1 MNSIYEFLKNL
12 QEQNSLKKC
21 QLLVVNDDLQAQ
33 MASDIVSF
41 LGFKPFVLS
50 DFRANFGD
58 DLLSFSTELQ
68 EITKSLNEYYSYK
81 KEDKILIS
89 PLRTISFPL
98 PKEQCFDSFEIS
110 FADTINIEELKS
122 KLYNWGYY
130 FVDIVTSEAEA
141 SIRGDIIDICPLG
154 SDSGYRISLFDDE
167 VESIRK
173 FDIEDQ
179 KSSKEEIDSF
189 KITPAFLALDEQTLE
204 EINDQIEKVDSDAFI
219 KDIHSLGFWYL
230 GELGEY
236 LPQKLNS
243 FITQEALDELD
254 EAYVFEEKRV
264 NKDKFLTLPQIYKAK
279 EYQEIAPANIKE
291 FLTFH
296 EGKKVTIIS
305 STEAKVKA
313 FDLDLTNKEIN
324 YVFDSFI
331 INVVGNSEVVI
342 SLNKEIKKRRKKR
355 IKLVIDEL
363 QNGDFVVHE
372 KHGIGQYQGI
382 EPVVVMGAKRDF
394 VVIIYAGDDKLLLPV
409 ENIDTIDRYVAD
421 GNSYAVVDKLGRGSF
436 AKLKEK
442 VKEKLFAIANDII
455 KIAAAREL
463 VNGIKINTDKKILND
478 FVLTSGFEYTK
489 DQTRSIREIYE
500 DLSSGRVMDRLLSG
514 DVGFGKTEV
523 AMNAILATV
532 LDGYQAIFVCPTTLL
547 ASQHFLSMRKRFESF
562 GVKMAKL
569 DGKTSAKE
577 KTSIKNALLN
587 GELQLVVGTHSLLGI
602 KTKNLALVII
612 DEEHKFGVK
621 QKEKLK
627 ELREDVHIFS
637 MSATPIPRTLN
648 LALSKLKGMSSLLT
662 PPKERL
668 GVRTYVKEYS
678 DKLIKEIVLRE
689 KRRGGQ
695 LFYVHNNIASIEAKK
710 ADILELLPNIK
721 VEIIHSKIKPEEAEK
736 IIEKFDNKEFDIL
749 LATSIVESGLHLPNA
764 NSIIIDGADR
774 FGIADLHQL
783 RGRVGRSDKE
793 GFCYYVVE
801 DKKKI
806 TNDAIKRLVALESNS
821 YLGSGTA
828 LAHQDLEIRG
838 GGNIIGEA
846 QSGHIKQIGYGL
858 YLKMLEDALATL
870 SGDLKEQSKTVD
882 IKLAISAY
890 ISSDYI
896 HEDRVRLELYR
907 RLSKCQNRDE
917 VYVIEEEM
925 EDRFG
930 KPDTPTKQFL
940 ELIIIKILALSKG
953 IKTISSYEMNIT
965 FTKSDDTKET
975 IKSPSKDDDDIIST
989 TLQYLRK

>member
-1 MNSIYEFLKNL
+1 MNSIYEFLKKL
-12 QEQNSLKKC
+12 QNEKKLKEC
-21 QLLVVNDDLQAQ
+21 QLLIVNDDKQAQ
-33 MASDIVSF
+33 EASDIVSF
-41 LGFKPFVLS
+41 LGFTPFVLA

-68 EITKSLNEYYSYK
+68 DITKSLNKYYSYK
-81 KEDKILIS
+81 KQNKVLIA
-89 PLRTISFPL
+89 PLRTISFPM
-98 PKEQCFDSFEIS
+98 PKEKCFDSFEIS
-110 FADTINIEELKS
+110 FADTINLEEFKS
-122 KLYNWGYY
+122 KLHNWGYY
-130 FVDIVTSEAEA
+130 FVDIVTSESEV

-154 SDSGYRISLFDDE
+154 SESGFRVSLFDDE

-179 KSSKEEIDSF
+179 KSEKDEIESF
-189 KITPAFLALDEQTLE
+189 NVTPAFLALDEEALE
-204 EINDQIEKVDSDAFI
+204 EINEEIETVESDAFI

-230 GELGEY
+230 NDLGEY
-236 LPQKLNS
+236 LPQRLS
-243 FITQEALDELD
+243 SYITQDALIEID
-254 EAYVFEEKRV
+254 EAYVFEEKRL
-264 NKDKFLTLPQIYKAK
+264 NKDKFLTTPQIYSSKN
-279 EYQEIAPANIKE
+279 YQEIAPANIKE
-291 FLTFH
+291 FISFH
-296 EGKKVTIIS
+296 EDKKITIIS
-305 STEAKVKA
+305 SAEAKVKA
-313 FDLDLTNKEIN
+313 FDLELTDKKIN
-324 YVFDSFI
+324 YLFEPYI
-331 INVVGNSEVVI
+331 INLISDDELII
-342 SLNKEIKKRRKKR
+342 SLNKEIKKKRKKKIR
-355 IKLVIDEL
+355 LVIDEL

-372 KHGIGQYQGI
+372 KHGIGQYRGI

-394 VVIIYAGDDKLLLPV
+394 VVVMYAGDDKLLLPV
-409 ENIDTIDRYVAD
+409 ENIDLIDRYVAD
-421 GNSYAVVDKLGRGSF
+421 GNSYAVVDKLGKGSF

-442 VKEKLFAIANDII
+442 VKDKLFAIANDII
-455 KIAAAREL
+455 KLAAAREL
-463 VNGIKINTDKKILND
+463 VNGIKINTNKQQLND
-478 FVLTSGFEYTK
+478 FANSAGFDYTK
-489 DQTRSIREIYE
+489 DQSRSVKEIYS

-523 AMNAILATV
+523 AMNALLATV
-532 LDGYQAIFVCPTTLL
+532 LDGFQALFVCPTTLL
-547 ASQHFLSMRKRFESF
+547 ASQHYHGMQKRFENLGIS
-562 GVKMAKL
+562 MAKL
-569 DGKTSAKE
+569 DGKTSIKE
-577 KTSIKNALLN
+577 KNHIKKGLES
-587 GELQLVVGTHSLLGI
+587 GEIQLVIGTHSLLSV
-602 KTKNLALVII
+602 KTNNLALVVI

-662 PPKERL
+662 PPSERL

-710 ADILELLPNIK
+710 ADIEEIIPNIK
-721 VEIIHSKIKPEEAEK
+721 IEIIHSKIKAAEAEK
-736 IIEKFDNKEFDIL
+736 IIERFDNKEFDIL

-793 GFCYYVVE
+793 GFCYYIVE
-801 DKKKI
+801 DKKQI
-806 TNDAIKRLVALESNS
+806 TSDAIKRLVALESNS

-858 YLKMLEDALATL
+858 YLKMLEDALSTL
-870 SGDLKEQSKTVD
+870 SGDKKEKEETVD
-882 IKLAISAY
+882 IKLAISAF

-896 HEDRVRLELYR
+896 SEDRVRLELYR
-907 RLSKCQNRDE
+907 RLSKCKSKDE

-930 KPDTPTKQFL
+930 KPDIPTKQFL
-940 ELIIIKILALSKG
+940 ELIIIKILAFDKE
-953 IKTISSYEMNIT
+953 IKTISSYEMNVT

-975 IKSPSKDDDDIIST
+975 TKSPSKDDDDIIAT
-989 TLQYLRK
+989 TLKYLRK

>member
-12 QEQNSLKKC
+12 NNEKRLKEC
-21 QLLVVNDDLQAQ
+21 ELLIVNDDRQAQ
-33 MASDIVSF
+33 EASDIVSF
-41 LGFKPFVLS
+41 LGFTPFVLS

-68 EITKSLNEYYSYK
+68 DITKALNGYYSYTK
-81 KEDKILIS
+81 QNKILIS
-89 PLRTISFPL
+89 PIRTISFPM
-98 PKEQCFDSFEIS
+98 PKKRCFDSFEIN
-110 FADTINIEELKS
+110 FAETLNIEKFKS

-130 FVDIVTSEAEA
+130 FVDIVTSEAEV

-154 SDSGYRISLFDDE
+154 SETGFRVSLFDDE
-167 VESIRK
+167 VESIRR
-173 FDIEDQ
+173 FNIEDQ
-179 KSSKEEIDSF
+179 KSEKEELESF
-189 KITPAFLALDEQTLE
+189 KITPAFLALDESSLA
-204 EINDQIEKVDSDAFI
+204 EINEQIETVESDAFI

-230 GELGEY
+230 NDLGEY
-236 LPQKLNS
+236 LPHNLNA
-243 FITQEALDELD
+243 FITKDALDELD
-254 EAYVFEEKRV
+254 EAYVFEDKRI
-264 NKDKFLTLPQIYKAK
+264 NKDKFLSTPQVFNAKDYK
-279 EYQEIAPANIKE
+279 EIAPANVKE
-291 FLTFH
+291 FISFH
-296 EGKKVTIIS
+296 EGKKITIIS
-305 STEAKVKA
+305 TTEAKVKA
-313 FDLDLTNKEIN
+313 YDLELSNKNIN
-324 YVFDSFI
+324 YVFEPYILNLVSDD
-331 INVVGNSEVVI
+331 EVII
-342 SLNKEIKKRRKKR
+342 SLNKEIKKKRKKKIR
-355 IKLVIDEL
+355 LVLDEL
-363 QNGDFVVHE
+363 QGGDFVVHE
-372 KHGIGQYQGI
+372 KHGIGQYKGI

-394 VVIIYAGDDKLLLPV
+394 VVVLYAGDDKLLLPV
-409 ENIDTIDRYVAD
+409 ENIDLIDRYVAD
-421 GNSYAVVDKLGRGSF
+421 GSSYAVVDKLGKGSF

-442 VKEKLFAIANDII
+442 VKDRLFAIANDII
-455 KIAAAREL
+455 KLAAAREL
-463 VNGIKINTDKKILND
+463 VNGIKINTDKKVLND
-478 FVLTSGFEYTK
+478 FKLNAGFDYTK
-489 DQTRSIREIYE
+489 DQSRSVREIFD

-532 LDGYQAIFVCPTTLL
+532 LDGFQALFVCPTTLL
-547 ASQHFLSMRKRFESF
+547 TSQHYHSMQKRFE
-562 GVKMAKL
+562 GYGLKMAKL
-569 DGKTSAKE
+569 DSKTSTKE
-577 KTSIKNALLN
+577 KNEIKKS
-587 GELQLVVGTHSLLGI
+587 LQDGSLDLVIGTHSLLSV
-602 KTKNLALVII
+602 KTKDLALVII

-627 ELREDVHIFS
+627 ELRDDVHIFS

-662 PPKERL
+662 PPSERL
-668 GVRTYVKEYS
+668 GVRTYVKEYN
-678 DKLIKEIVLRE
+678 DKLIKEIILRE

-695 LFYVHNNIASIEAKK
+695 LFYVHNNIASIDAKK
-710 ADILELLPNIK
+710 ADIEEIVPNIK
-721 VEIIHSKIKPEEAEK
+721 IEVLHSKIKPGDAEK
-736 IIEKFDNKEFDIL
+736 IIEKFDNKEFDII
-749 LATSIVESGLHLPNA
+749 LATSIVESGIHLPNA

-801 DKKKI
+801 DKKQI
-806 TNDAIKRLVALESNS
+806 TSDAIKRLVALESNS

-870 SGDLKEQSKTVD
+870 SGDTKEETKTVD
-882 IKLAISAY
+882 IKLAISAF

-896 HEDRVRLELYR
+896 VEDRVRLELYR
-907 RLSKCQNRDE
+907 RLSKSQDKQE

-930 KPDTPTKQFL
+930 KPDIPTKQFL
-940 ELIIIKILALSKG
+940 ELIMIKILAILKG

-965 FTKSDDTKET
+965 LTKSDDTKET
-975 IKSPSKDDDDIIST
+975 IKSPSKDDDDIIAT
-989 TLQYLRK
+989 TLKYLRK

>member
-1 MNSIYEFLKNL
+1 VKNIFEYLKNL
-12 QEQNSLKKC
+12 KADKRLKEC
-21 QLLVVNDDLQAQ
+21 QLLIVNDDIQAQ
-33 MASDIVSF
+33 MASDVVSF

-58 DLLSFSTELQ
+58 DLLSFSEELQ
-68 EITKSLNEYYSYK
+68 EITKSLNSYYNYK
-81 KEDKILIS
+81 KQDKILIS
-89 PLRTISFPL
+89 PIRTISFPL
-98 PKEQCFDSFEIS
+98 PKEKCFDSFEIN
-110 FADTINIEELKS
+110 FADTINLEKFKS

-130 FVDIVTSEAEA
+130 FVDIVTSEGEA

-154 SDSGYRISLFDDE
+154 SEFGYRVSLFDDE

-179 KSSKEEIDSF
+179 KSFKEEIEGFS
-189 KITPAFLALDEQTLE
+189 ISPAFLALDEATFEQ
-204 EINDQIEKVDSDAFI
+204 INEQIETVQTDAFI

-230 GELGEY
+230 NDLGEY
-236 LPQKLNS
+236 LPQNLS
-243 FITQEALDELD
+243 SYITKEALDEL
-254 EAYVFEEKRV
+254 EEVYVFEEKRI
-264 NKDKFLTLPQIYKAK
+264 NKEKFLTIPQIIQSRN
-279 EYQEIAPANIKE
+279 YQEVAPANIKE

-296 EGKKVTIIS
+296 SGKKVTIIS
-305 STEAKVKA
+305 SSEAKVKG
-313 FDLDLTNKEIN
+313 FDLDLNNKDIN
-324 YVFDSFI
+324 YLFDNQI
-331 INVVGNSEVVI
+331 INLVSNSEVI
-342 SLNKEIKKRRKKR
+342 LSLNKEIKKRRKKKV
-355 IKLVIDEL
+355 KLVLDEL
-363 QNGDFVVHE
+363 QLNDFVVHE
-372 KHGIGQYQGI
+372 KHGIGQYKGI
-382 EPVVVMGAKRDF
+382 EPVTVMGAKRDF
-394 VVIIYAGDDKLLLPV
+394 VIVMYAGDDKLLIPV
-409 ENIDTIDRYVAD
+409 ENIDLIDRYVAD
-421 GNSYAVVDKLGRGSF
+421 GSSYAVVDKLGKGSF

-442 VKEKLFAIANDII
+442 VKDRLFAIANDII
-455 KIAAAREL
+455 KMAAAREL
-463 VNGIKINTDKKILND
+463 VNGIKINTNKKTLED
-478 FVLTSGFEYTK
+478 FAKSSGFEYTK
-489 DQTRSIREIYE
+489 DQKRSVREIFD

-523 AMNAILATV
+523 AMNAMLAVV
-532 LDGYQAIFVCPTTLL
+532 LDGHQTLFVCPTTLL
-547 ASQHFLSMRKRFESF
+547 ASQHFHGIKKRFDEF
-562 GVKMAKL
+562 GIRVAKL
-569 DGKTSAKE
+569 DGKSTTKE
-577 KTSIKNALLN
+577 KNEVKKALEN
-587 GELQLVVGTHSLLGI
+587 GDIQVVIGTHSLLSV
-602 KTKNLALVII
+602 KTKDLALVVI

-627 ELREDVHIFS
+627 QLREDVHIFS

-662 PPKERL
+662 PPSERL

-710 ADILELLPNIK
+710 ADIQEIVPNIK
-721 VEIIHSKIKPEEAEK
+721 IEIIHSKIKPADAEK
-736 IIEKFDNKEFDIL
+736 LIEAFENKEFDIL

-783 RGRVGRSDKE
+783 RGRVGRSNKE

-806 TNDAIKRLVALESNS
+806 TDDAIKRLVALESNS

-858 YLKMLEDALATL
+858 YLKMLEDALASL
-870 SGDLKEQSKTVD
+870 SGETKEEKKSVD

-890 ISSDYI
+890 ISDEYI
-896 HEDRVRLELYR
+896 NEDRVRLELYR
-907 RLSKCQNRDE
+907 RLSKAVDNQE
-917 VYVIEEEM
+917 VYAIEEEM

-930 KPDTPTKQFL
+930 KPDIPTKQFI
-940 ELIIIKILALSKG
+940 ELILIKILAISKG
-953 IKTISSYEMNIT
+953 IQTISSYEMNIT
-965 FTKSDDTKET
+965 FVKSDDSKET
-975 IKSPSKDDDDIIST
+975 IKSPSKDDDDIIAT
-989 TLQYLRK
+989 TMKYLRS

>member
-1 MNSIYEFLKNL
+1 MNNIYEFLKNL
-12 QEQNSLKKC
+12 KDEKKLKEC
-21 QLLVVNDDLQAQ
+21 ELLVVNDDNQAQ
-33 MASDIVSF
+33 IASDIVSF
-41 LGFKPFVLS
+41 LGFKPFVLA

-68 EITKSLNEYYSYK
+68 EITKVLNEYYSYK
-81 KEDKILIS
+81 KENKILIS
-89 PLRTISFPL
+89 PIRTISFSM
-98 PKEQCFDSFEIS
+98 PKENCFDSFEIS
-110 FADTINIEELKS
+110 FADSLDIEALKS

-130 FVDIVTSEAEA
+130 FVDIVTSESEV

-154 SDSGYRISLFDDE
+154 SETGFRVSLFDNE
-167 VESIRK
+167 VESIRQ

-179 KSSKEEIDSF
+179 KSFKEEIESF
-189 KITPAFLALDEQTLE
+189 KITPAFLALNEDKLE
-204 EINDQIEKVDSDAFI
+204 EINEQIEKVESDAFI

-230 GELGEY
+230 DELGEY
-236 LPQKLNS
+236 LPSKLNS
-243 FITQEALDELD
+243 YITQEALSELD
-254 EAYVFEEKRV
+254 EVYVFEDKRI
-264 NKDKFLTLPQIYKAK
+264 NKDKFLTLPQIYRAK
-279 EYQEIAPANIKE
+279 NYQEVAPANLKE
-291 FLTFH
+291 FLSFH
-296 EGKKVTIIS
+296 EDKKVTIIS

-313 FDLDLTNKEIN
+313 FDLDLANKNIN

-331 INVVGNSEVVI
+331 INVVGNNEVII
-342 SLNKEIKKRRKKR
+342 SLNKEIKKRRKKK

-394 VVIIYAGDDKLLLPV
+394 VVITYAGNDKLLLPV
-409 ENIDTIDRYVAD
+409 ENIDLIDRYVAD
-421 GNSYAVVDKLGRGSF
+421 GSSYAVVDKLGKGSF

-442 VKEKLFAIANDII
+442 VKDKLFAIANDII

-463 VNGIKINTDKKILND
+463 VNGIKIDTNKKILED
-478 FVLTSGFEYTK
+478 FALSSGFTYTK
-489 DQTRSIREIYE
+489 DQKRSVREIFE

-523 AMNAILATV
+523 AMNALLAV
-532 LDGYQAIFVCPTTLL
+532 ILDGFQAIFVCPTTLL
-547 ASQHFLSMRKRFESF
+547 ASQHYYSMKKRFESF
-562 GVKMAKL
+562 GIKMAKL
-569 DGKTSAKE
+569 DGKTSTKE
-577 KTSIKNALLN
+577 KSQIKKDLQN
-587 GELQLVVGTHSLLGI
+587 GDIQLVVGTHSLLGV
-602 KTKNLALVII
+602 KTNNLALVVI

-662 PPKERL
+662 PPSERL

-710 ADILELLPNIK
+710 ADIEEIVPNIK
-721 VEIIHSKIKPEEAEK
+721 VEIIHSKIKPDVAEK
-736 IIEKFDNKEFDIL
+736 IIESFENKEFDIL

-870 SGDLKEQSKTVD
+870 SGEIKEESKTVD

-907 RLSKCQNRDE
+907 RLSKCQSKDE

-940 ELIIIKILALSKG
+940 DLIIIKILAISKA
-953 IKTISSYEMNIT
+953 IKTVSSYEMNIT
-965 FTKSDDTKET
+965 FVKADDTKES
-975 IKSPSKDDDDIIST
+975 IKSPSKDDDDIIAT